1 VPLCAAGICEVSRK
15 IEVLS
20 ALVAKYHVR
29 NFWPLSRSAQ
39 VQLDFVI
46 ILNYGLKISTN
57 MLHRQSNV
65 RYEAFKKIE
74 FIESTQS
81 IIKVTRT
88 DGIIQIFFLLLL
100 LLSMK
105 SKIQSKEL
113 IGFDLN
119 NYNHMKQC
127 RIDDLELKR
136 NCTTW

>member
-1 VPLCAAGICEVSRK
+1 MKGL
-15 IEVLS
+15 
-20 ALVAKYHVR
+20 
-29 NFWPLSRSAQ
+29 
-39 VQLDFVI
+39 
-46 ILNYGLKISTN
+46 GLKISTN
-57 MLHRQSNV
+57 ILHRQS
-65 RYEAFKKIE
+65 RECSIQSLKKIE

-88 DGIIQIFFLLLL
+88 DGIIQIFFLLL

-136 NCTTW
+136 NCITW